1 MKELIN
7 IIEKKIAKYNKQI
20 ILNEN
25 NTEIF
30 SSIIKK
36 FNDSYLPS
44 ITMEE
49 ANEIRKNMD
58 LTIDESNLL
67 ALLQSITD
75 ENRNI
80 ILSLGLDS
88 NQKDIIEQFK
98 KKINELAMKYS
109 KASIDDIYTNL
120 KIYKNLLS
128 KLNNNDINLI
138 TELDVIYRL
147 IEENNFEYRQIID
160 ILRKVNG
167 MNSRIYANY
176 ANNDKSDIN
185 LSQED
190 DICEDN
196 LISYN
201 NDREKIISLFKK
213 YNIDFMNF
221 DENLQNNILNLGNYD
236 EMNKILSCVLN
247 HNDLLGF
254 LNLKEYEQ
262 ILYRTLLFS
271 SEEKINEVI
280 ESALKN
286 NVSQIFKIYPT
297 ILYPTIKDKSIR
309 TKRNIGGFPHKS
321 FEKTGALNYY
331 LENVKILEEIGYPI
345 DLAFKKCSSFFIQNS
360 KKVRE
365 NLAYLKMYNISIY
378 NEDGSFKSFLST
390 LKSDNLID
398 NIDISIEN
406 GTYEYC
412 KQNLSRLGWDIIPYR
427 VKCNEKLKRNH
438 DLRAIDNPFIIFK
451 NKTEKLALKL
461 PFYQTNSEIFGK
473 TKEDVF
479 ALYDAINHGND
490 ETIIYDELVRLGNID
505 NISTIALDDEYIM
518 YLENNYKENEYMYNI
533 NGVIVSR
540 YKVLRYYSSLIKQD
554 DINPSEDLI
563 MYVVTLN
570 SMLDQ
575 EELNNVYQNIHKI
588 TEKRL
593 QMA

>member
-20 ILNEN
+20 ILNKN

-30 SSIIKK
+30 SSIVKK

-49 ANEIRKNMD
+49 ANEIRKNID
-58 LTIDESNLL
+58 LTIAEGELL

-88 NQKDIIEQFK
+88 NQKEIIEQFK
-98 KKINELAMKYS
+98 NKINELATKYS

-138 TELDVIYRL
+138 TEVDVIYRL
-147 IEENNFEYRQIID
+147 MKENNFEYRQIID
-160 ILRKVNG
+160 ILRRVNG

-221 DENLQNNILNLGNYD
+221 DENLQNNILKLGNYD
-236 EMNKILSCVLN
+236 EMNKILSCVSN

-254 LNLKEYEQ
+254 LNLKEYAQ

-286 NVSQIFKIYPT
+286 NVPQIFKIYPT
-297 ILYPTIKDKSIR
+297 ILYPTIKDKNIR
-309 TKRNIGGFPHKS
+309 TKKDIGDFQHKS

-331 LENVKILEEIGYPI
+331 LENVKILEEIEYPI
-345 DLAFKKCSSFFIQNS
+345 DLAFKKCPSFFVHS
-360 KKVRE
+360 PKKVRR
-365 NLAYLKMYNISIY
+365 NLQYLKMYNISIC

-427 VKCNEKLKRNH
+427 VKCNEKLKKNH
-438 DLRAIDNPFIIFK
+438 DLRAIDNPFIVFR
-451 NKTEKLALKL
+451 NKTEKLALKS

-479 ALYDAINHGND
+479 ALYDAINHGSD

-505 NISTIALDDEYIM
+505 DISTIALDDDYIM
-518 YLENNYKENEYMYNI
+518 YLENNFKENEYMYNI

>member
-20 ILNEN
+20 ILNKN

-30 SSIIKK
+30 SSIVKK

-49 ANEIRKNMD
+49 ANEIRKNID
-58 LTIDESNLL
+58 LTIAEGDLL

-88 NQKDIIEQFK
+88 NQKEIIEQFK
-98 KKINELAMKYS
+98 NKINELATKYS

-138 TELDVIYRL
+138 TEVDVIYRL
-147 IEENNFEYRQIID
+147 MKENNFEYRQIID
-160 ILRKVNG
+160 ILRKVND

-236 EMNKILSCVLN
+236 EMNKILSCVSN

-271 SEEKINEVI
+271 SGEKINEVI

-286 NVSQIFKIYPT
+286 NVPQIFKIYPT
-297 ILYPTIKDKSIR
+297 ILYPTIKDKNIR
-309 TKRNIGGFPHKS
+309 TKKDVGDFQHKS

-345 DLAFKKCSSFFIQNS
+345 DLAFKKCSSFFVHS
-360 KKVRE
+360 PKKVRR
-365 NLAYLKMYNISIY
+365 NLQYLKMYNISIC

-427 VKCNEKLKRNH
+427 VKCNEKLKKNH
-438 DLRAIDNPFIIFK
+438 DLRAIDNPFIVFR

-479 ALYDAINHGND
+479 ALYDAINHGSD